1 MIDIHTHLLPF
12 VDDGVRD
19 YDESI
24 EIISDMVSQGVKH
37 IFLTP
42 HYYRLRNY
50 VSSYENNQNIF
61 NALKEKVKDAQIS
74 VELYLANEIKYT
86 SDSLRDISN
95 YLVKPL
101 INQTYLIEFSVD
113 DSVYNISEAVHN
125 MMAKK
130 YQPIIAHIERYQ
142 KLNQIDDVRV
152 IKKLGALIQ
161 VNVSSL
167 LGHRGSKTKRWI
179 KKLIKNSL
187 VDFIATDTHVL
198 RKNLMMQ
205 GYQYVEKKFSKDT
218 AEKLFNNQIILEK
231 A

>member
-50 VSSYENNQNIF
+50 VSSYENNHNIF
-61 NALKEKVKDAQIS
+61 NTLKEKIKDAGIN
-74 VELYLANEIKYT
+74 VELYLGNEIKYT

-95 YLVKPL
+95 QLVKPL

-113 DSVYNISEAVHN
+113 ESVYNISEAVHN
-125 MMAKK
+125 MVAKK

-167 LGHRGSKTKRWI
+167 LGFRGSKTKRWI

-187 VDFIATDTHVL
+187 VDFIATDTHML

-205 GYQYVEKKFSKDT
+205 GYQYVEMKFSKDI

>member
-24 EIISDMVSQGVKH
+24 EIISDMASQGVKH

-50 VSSYENNQNIF
+50 VSTYDENLTIF
-61 NALKEKVKDAQIS
+61 NELKEKVKDAGLS
-74 VELYLANEIKYT
+74 VHLYLGNEIKYT

-95 YLVKPL
+95 QLVKPL
-101 INQTYLIEFSVD
+101 MNHTYLIEFSVD
-113 DSVYNISEAVHN
+113 ESVYDISEAIHN
-125 MMAKK
+125 MTAKK
-130 YQPIIAHIERYQ
+130 YRPIIAHIERYQ
-142 KLNQIDDVRV
+142 KLDQIDDVRV

-167 LGHRGSKTKRWI
+167 LGLRGSKTKRWI

-187 VDFIATDTHVL
+187 VDFIATDTHML
-198 RKNLMMQ
+198 RKDLMLQ
-205 GYQYVEKKFSKDT
+205 GYRYVEKKFSKDM

>member
-95 YLVKPL
+95 HLVKPL

-113 DSVYNISEAVHN
+113 ESVYNISEAVHN

-167 LGHRGSKTKRWI
+167 LGFRGPKTKRWI
-179 KKLIKNSL
+179 KKLIKNDL
-187 VDFIATDTHVL
+187 VDFIATDTHML
-198 RKNLMMQ
+198 RKNLMIQ
-205 GYQYVEKKFSKDT
+205 GYRYVEKKFSKDR
-218 AEKLFNNQIILEK
+218 AEQLFNNQIILEK